1 MEKEMKLKIINEG
14 NLFNDETLS
23 DKITEAEADG
33 YSIIGCSTYS
43 VGFIGL
49 YRFHCIFMR
58 KD

>member
-1 MEKEMKLKIINEG
+1 MKLKIINEG